1 MLERLSTRAKNALIA
16 AQLISEQ
23 LKHDHI
29 GSEHLLYGIIS
40 ERSSFASEILLK
52 NNISLAVIKD
62 ELEKVNQNHITGAW
76 KPILSENIKNA
87 IERAA
92 IIATRYQYQFIGTEH
107 FLYGI
112 LDIPQNRAKV
122 IMSKLG
128 VNMDQLKR
136 NLVSVFES
144 IEKFPSMIEE
154 NGGIGGGAPGAGN
167 GLGGL
172 NMNGAAGGGSA
183 ANGPASGRQDFGFQ
197 PGPEMDPQRGGVRTS
212 ALEYFTTDL
221 TKRAA
226 QGKID
231 PVIGRKRE
239 IDRMISILNR
249 RTKNN
254 PVLIGEPGVGKT
266 AIVEGLA
273 LAIVKREVPDSLL
286 DKKIL
291 ALDLALIVAGS
302 MFRGEFE
309 SRLKQ
314 IIDEIRDNPKI
325 ILFIDELHTVV
336 GAGATTGSLDAANIL
351 KPALARGELHAIGAT
366 TLGEYKKHI
375 EHDAALERRFQP
387 ILVGEPSEEEA
398 IDILKGLRANY
409 EKHHKI
415 TITDEAI
422 KAAVEMSTRYI
433 QDRYLPDKAVDLI
446 DETAAY
452 LKTVGMNSKALRT
465 IKKLESELEVLEDEK
480 TKAILSQD
488 FATADHLRVQ
498 GDKLVRQISELKK
511 SVDAQSQEKE
521 KQQIS
526 PADIARTVATMT
538 GIPLN
543 KLIKT
548 EAVKLVNLEELLH
561 EKIIGQDEAVK
572 VIAKSIR
579 RSRAGVAS
587 PKRPLGSFIFLG
599 PSGVGKTETA
609 KVLAREVFED
619 EDALIRV
626 DMSEFMEKHNVAR
639 LIGAPA
645 GYVGYEEGGRLTE
658 SVRRKPY
665 SVILFDE
672 MEKAHPD
679 VFNILLQI
687 LEEGELTDA
696 SGRRI
701 NFRNTIV
708 IMTSNIGLG
717 ELNRQAVKIGFE
729 EQAEKKQQSGATAA
743 ERKQSAAERKAQTE
757 RAMAEYEKI
766 KDNVLA
772 SLREQYRP
780 EFLNRIDKVV
790 VFKPLGYEEIKKI
803 AALQI
808 NELAAHLKKQNIM
821 LQTTASGIKFIA
833 DKSFDPSQGA
843 RLVRRNI
850 QDYIEDPLA
859 EKLITGQLKE
869 GSSIKLSD
877 ILKKVK

>member
-1 MLERLSTRAKNALIA
+1 MNNFAYILEKLSTRAKNALIA
-16 AQLISEQ
+16 AQLVSEE

-29 GSEHLLYGIIS
+29 GTEHLLYGIIA
-40 ERSSFASEILLK
+40 EKSSFAAEVLLK
-52 NNISLAVIKD
+52 SKINANIMKD
-62 ELEKVNQNHITGAW
+62 ELTKVNQNHIADNW
-76 KPILSENIKNA
+76 KPILSENIKEA

-92 IIATRYQYQFIGTEH
+92 IVATRYQYQFIGTEH

-112 LDIPQNRAKV
+112 LDLQNNRAKV
-122 IMSKLG
+122 ILSKLG
-128 VNMDQLKR
+128 VNITDLKQ
-136 NLVSVFES
+136 NLSSVFEN
-144 IEKFPSMIEE
+144 IARFPNMLDD
-154 NGGIGGGAPGAGN
+154 NMPQGGNPSFGTGMGGMGMNQGGG
-167 GLGGL
+167 
-172 NMNGAAGGGSA
+172 MN
-183 ANGPASGRQDFGFQ
+183 PGRQDFGYQ
-197 PGPEMDPQRGGVRTS
+197 TEQGVRPAS

-226 QGKID
+226 AGKID
-231 PVIGRKRE
+231 PVIGRKKE

-314 IIDEIRDNPKI
+314 IIDEIKDNPKI

-351 KPALARGELHAIGAT
+351 KPSLARGELRAIGAT
-366 TLGEYKKHI
+366 TLAEYKKHI

-387 ILVGEPSEEEA
+387 IIVDEPSLEEA
-398 IDILKGLRANY
+398 TEILYGLRSAY

-415 TITDEAI
+415 KITDEAI
-422 KAAVEMSTRYI
+422 KAAVDLSSRYI
-433 QDRYLPDKAVDLI
+433 PDRFLPDKAVDLI
-446 DETAAY
+446 DETSAY
-452 LKTVGMNSKALRT
+452 IRSIGANSKSLRT
-465 IKKLESELEVLEDEK
+465 IKKIEQEIESLEEEK
-480 TKAILSQD
+480 TKAVLTQD
-488 FATADHLRVQ
+488 FATADHLRVL
-498 GDKLVRQISELKK
+498 GERLHKQISDLQK
-511 SVDAQSQEKE
+511 SATKSEGKE
-521 KQQIS
+521 VQKITS
-526 PADIARTVATMT
+526 ADIARTVATMT
-538 GIPLN
+538 KIPLN

-548 EAVKLVNLEELLH
+548 EAIKLTNLEEVLSG
-561 EKIIGQDEAVK
+561 KIIGQEEAVK

-579 RSRAGVAS
+579 RSRAGVTS
-587 PKRPLGSFIFLG
+587 PKRPLGSFVFLG
-599 PSGVGKTETA
+599 PTGVGKTETA

-626 DMSEFMEKHNVAR
+626 DMSEFMERHNVSR

-658 SVRRKPY
+658 AVRRKPY

-687 LEEGELTDA
+687 LEDGQLTDA
-696 SGRRI
+696 SGRKI

-708 IMTSNIGLG
+708 IMTSNIGLSD
-717 ELNRQAVKIGFE
+717 LNHQANKIGFE
-729 EQAEKKQQSGATAA
+729 EAVVVNTDNAKKAKQAEKEVA
-743 ERKQSAAERKAQTE
+743 RAQ
-757 RAMAEYEKI
+757 AEYESI
-766 KDNVLA
+766 KTRVIE
-772 SLREQYRP
+772 SLRQQYRP
-780 EFLNRIDKVV
+780 EFINRIDKIV
-790 VFKPLGYEEIKKI
+790 VFKPLGPKELEGITELQLKELSSRLKEQKI
-803 AALQI
+803 TLDFDP
-808 NELAAHLKKQNIM
+808 KV
-821 LQTTASGIKFIA
+821 IKFIA
-833 DKSFDPSQGA
+833 NKSLEPSEGA
-843 RLVRRNI
+843 RLVRKNI
-850 QDYIEDPLA
+850 QDEIEDPLA
-859 EKLITGQLKE
+859 EKMIAGKVKE
-869 GSSIKLSD
+869 GSTVKIKVLNGKLV
-877 ILKKVK
+877 I

>member
-1 MLERLSTRAKNALIA
+1 MNNFAFILERLSTRAKNALIA

-29 GSEHLLYGIIS
+29 GTEHLLYGIIS

-52 NNISLAVIKD
+52 NNIDLTVMKD
-62 ELEKVNQNHITGAW
+62 ELEKVNQGHTTIAW
-76 KPILSENIKNA
+76 KPILSENIKNT
-87 IERAA
+87 IEKAA
-92 IIATRYQYQFIGTEH
+92 VAATRYQYQFIGTEH

-112 LDIPQNRAKV
+112 LDIEANRAKV
-122 IMSKLG
+122 ILAKLG
-128 VNMDQLKR
+128 VEVTELQK
-136 NLVSVFES
+136 NLIQVFENVA
-144 IEKFPSMIEE
+144 KFPSMLDDNVAPSGPLSQAGERS
-154 NGGIGGGAPGAGN
+154 NFGFGDDNDSGANISGN
-167 GLGGL
+167 
-172 NMNGAAGGGSA
+172 NMRNPMSAQTAVGMKGSA
-183 ANGPASGRQDFGFQ
+183 LD
-197 PGPEMDPQRGGVRTS
+197 
-212 ALEYFTTDL
+212 YFTTDL
-221 TKRAA
+221 TKKAA

-231 PVIGRKRE
+231 PVVGRKKE
-239 IDRMISILNR
+239 IDRMVSILNR

-273 LAIVKREVPDSLL
+273 LAIVKHEVPDSLL

-366 TLGEYKKHI
+366 TLSEYKKHI

-387 ILVGEPSEEEA
+387 IVVDEPSQDEA
-398 IDILKGLRANY
+398 IEILKGLRPNY

-415 TITDEAI
+415 TITDDAI
-422 KAAVEMSTRYI
+422 KAAVELSSRYI

-452 LKTVGMNSKALRT
+452 LKTVGVNSKSLRT
-465 IKKLESELEVLEDEK
+465 IKKLETELEELEDEK
-480 TKAILSQD
+480 TKAVLAQD
-488 FATADHLRVQ
+488 FVTAEHLRIQ
-498 GDKLVRQISELKK
+498 GEKLHKQISDLSRTINQVQNVIADSKNKHRQEI
-511 SVDAQSQEKE
+511 SVS
-521 KQQIS
+521 
-526 PADIARTVATMT
+526 DIAKTVATMT
-538 GIPLN
+538 GIPLT
-543 KLIKT
+543 KLVKT
-548 EAVKLVNLEELLH
+548 ESAKLTNLEEILQT
-561 EKIIGQDEAVK
+561 KIIGQKEAVD

-579 RSRAGVAS
+579 RSRAGVTS

-599 PSGVGKTETA
+599 PTGVGKTETA

-626 DMSEFMEKHNVAR
+626 DMSEFMEKHNVSR

-658 SVRRKPY
+658 AVRRKPY

-687 LEEGELTDA
+687 LEEGQLTDA
-696 SGRRI
+696 SGRKI
-701 NFRNTIV
+701 NFRNTII
-708 IMTSNIGLG
+708 IMTSNIGLHD
-717 ELNRQAVKIGFE
+717 LNLQAAKIGFE
-729 EQAEKKQQSGATAA
+729 ETTTKHKDSSKFE
-743 ERKQSAAERKAQTE
+743 
-757 RAMAEYEKI
+757 AEYNQLKEK
-766 KDNVLA
+766 VTQA
-772 SLREQYRP
+772 LREQYRP
-780 EFLNRIDKVV
+780 EFINRIDKIV

-803 AALQI
+803 TELQLK
-808 NELAAHLKKQNIM
+808 ELVEHLKTQEIT
-821 LQTTASGIKFIA
+821 LQTSPKVIKFIS

-850 QDYIEDPLA
+850 QDLIEDPLA
-859 EKLITGQLKE
+859 EKLITSKFKQGSNIKISVSKE
-869 GSSIKLSD
+869 KL
-877 ILKKVK
+877 IFA

>member
-1 MLERLSTRAKNALIA
+1 MNNFAFILERLSTRAKNALIA

-29 GSEHLLYGIIS
+29 GTEHLLFGIIS
-40 ERSSFASEILLK
+40 EKSSFAAEVLLK
-52 NNISLAVIKD
+52 SNINVAVIKE
-62 ELEKVNQNHITGAW
+62 ELGKVNQGHLTDKW
-76 KPILSENIKNA
+76 KPVLSENIKQS

-92 IIATRYQYQFIGTEH
+92 IVATRYQYQFIGTEH

-112 LDIPQNRAKV
+112 LDLESNRAKV
-122 IMSKLG
+122 ILSKLG
-128 VNMDQLKR
+128 VNMNELNK
-136 NLVSVFES
+136 NLISVFENVA
-144 IEKFPSMIEE
+144 KFPGMIDETMPPH
-154 NGGIGGGAPGAGN
+154 NALGGAGAPN
-167 GLGGL
+167 
-172 NMNGAAGGGSA
+172 
-183 ANGPASGRQDFGFQ
+183 RQEYGQFQ
-197 PGPEMDPQRGGVRTS
+197 DERGVKTS

-221 TKRAA
+221 TKRAS

-273 LAIVKREVPDSLL
+273 LAIVKHEVPDSLL

-309 SRLKQ
+309 QRLKQ

-351 KPALARGELHAIGAT
+351 KPALARGELRAIGAT

-387 ILVGEPSEEEA
+387 VMVDEPSPEEA
-398 IDILKGLRANY
+398 IEILKGLRPNY

-415 TITDEAI
+415 IITDEAI
-422 KAAVEMSTRYI
+422 KAAVELSTRYV
-433 QDRYLPDKAVDLI
+433 QDRFLPDKAVDLI

-452 LKTVGMNSKALRT
+452 MKTVGVNSKSLRT
-465 IKKLESELEVLEDEK
+465 IKKLEGELEMLEEEK
-480 TKAILSQD
+480 TKAVLSQD
-488 FATADHLRVQ
+488 FATADHLRIQGEKLHKQIAELQRAAGIVQ
-498 GDKLVRQISELKK
+498 GAVDKAANGK
-511 SVDAQSQEKE
+511 QS
-521 KQQIS
+521 IS
-526 PADIARTVATMT
+526 PADIAKTVATMT

-543 KLIKT
+543 KLAKT
-548 EAVKLVNLEELLH
+548 EASKLVDLEKILEQ
-561 EKIIGQDEAVK
+561 KIIGQNEAVK
-572 VIAKSIR
+572 VIASSIR
-579 RSRAGVAS
+579 RSRAGVTS
-587 PKRPLGSFIFLG
+587 PKRPLGSFVFLG
-599 PSGVGKTETA
+599 PTGVGKTETA
-609 KVLAREVFED
+609 KVLAKEIFED

-658 SVRRKPY
+658 AVRRKPY

-687 LEEGELTDA
+687 LEDGQLTDA
-696 SGRRI
+696 SGRKV
-701 NFRNTIV
+701 NFRNTVI
-708 IMTSNIGLG
+708 IMTSNVGLRD
-717 ELNRQAVKIGFE
+717 LNQQAAKIGFE
-729 EQAEKKQQSGATAA
+729 DAELVEAQTKTTAKARAA
-743 ERKQSAAERKAQTE
+743 ENKKKESEK
-757 RAMAEYEKI
+757 EYEQI
-766 KDNVLA
+766 KERVVA

-780 EFLNRIDKVV
+780 EFLNRIDKIV
-790 VFKPLGYEEIKKI
+790 VFRPLGKEEIQKI
-803 AALQI
+803 AELQLL
-808 NELAAHLKKQNIM
+808 ELASHLKSQEIN
-821 LQTTASGIKFIA
+821 LQVNPATIKFIA

-859 EKLITGQLKE
+859 EKLIADHFKQ
-869 GSSIKLSD
+869 GSIVKM
-877 ILKKVK
+877 KVKDNQLVLA